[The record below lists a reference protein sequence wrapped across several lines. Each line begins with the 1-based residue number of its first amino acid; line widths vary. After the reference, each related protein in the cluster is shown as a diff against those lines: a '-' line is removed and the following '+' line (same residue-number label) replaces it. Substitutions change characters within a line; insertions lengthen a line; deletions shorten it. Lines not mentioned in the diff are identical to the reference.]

1 MADRIT
7 DSTKI
12 KKTQIQQKTSDGLI
26 AIRPETETN
35 LVLNSGTN
43 ITGDTVNDVFENAKE
58 IKSSDGSIS
67 ISLVNGYIDFVVASA
82 PVTITLNGNSTT
94 NPSFYAPTT
103 GGTSGYLLKSN
114 GDGAAP
120 TWINPSSVTV
130 GKATTATKISDGSI
144 TYTPSD
150 LQSKLAGLSKYLGTA
165 SSLSTL
171 TGATAD
177 AGDFYRVTGSF
188 TLNSETAHV
197 GDLVIL
203 KPTATSVAEANWDLI
218 HTGDNAN
225 TTYKLKAGSTANIV
239 ELWADGASSATSSIT
254 VNNVTNAAAAT
265 TASTAGKVSN
275 KVTFN
280 NGGSGANSGTTYDG
294 SAAVTVSYNTL
305 GISATTTSVTVGST
319 TFNKYVHPTT
329 AGNKHIP
336 SGGSANQILA
346 YSAAGTAQWTS
357 LKISNGVNTS
367 NLSISSG
374 VGTLTLPSSGVTA
387 GTYSAVAVNSYGIV
401 TGGSQVIGY
410 YATTDTIG
418 NELATGGFAF
428 VEV

>member
-12 KKTQIQQKTSDGLI
+12 KKAQIQQKTSDGLI
-26 AIRPETETN
+26 AIRPETETD

-58 IKSSDGSIS
+58 IKSSDGSID

-82 PVTITLNGNSTT
+82 PVTITLNGTSTT
-94 NPSFYAPTT
+94 NPSFYAPTA

-114 GDGAAP
+114 GTSAP
-120 TWINPSSVTV
+120 TWINPNSVTV
-130 GKATTATKISDGSI
+130 GNATTASKISDGSI

-150 LQSKLAGLSKYLGTA
+150 LQSKLAGLSKYLGTV

-171 TGATAD
+171 TGSTAD

-188 TLNSETAHV
+188 TVNSETAHV

-203 KPTATSVAEANWDLI
+203 KPTATSAAEANWEII
-218 HTGDNAN
+218 HTGDNTN
-225 TTYKLKAGSTANIV
+225 TTYTLKAGSTANVV
-239 ELWADGASSATSSIT
+239 ELWADGASAATSSIT

-280 NGGSGANSGTTYDG
+280 NGGSGAASGTAYDG
-294 SAAVTVSYNTL
+294 SAAVTISYNTL

-336 SGGSANQILA
+336 SGGTANQILA
-346 YSAAGTAQWTS
+346 YSAAGTAQWLS
-357 LKISNGVNTS
+357 LKISNGINTS
-367 NLSISSG
+367 NLSIASG
-374 VGTLTLPSSGVTA
+374 TGTLTLPSSSVIP
-387 GTYSAVAVNSYGIV
+387 GTYSAVAVNQYGIV
-401 TGGSQVIGY
+401 TGGSEVIRY

-418 NELATGGFAF
+418 SELATGGFAF

>member
-26 AIRPETETN
+26 AIRPETETD

-58 IKSSDGSIS
+58 IKSSDGSIN

-82 PVTITLNGNSTT
+82 PVTITLNGTSTT
-94 NPSFYAPTT
+94 NPSFYAPTI

-114 GDGAAP
+114 GTSAP
-120 TWINPSSVTV
+120 TWVNPNSVTV
-130 GKATTATKISDGSI
+130 GNATTAAKISDGSI

-171 TGATAD
+171 TGSTAD

-188 TLNSETAHV
+188 TVKSETAHV

-203 KPTATSVAEANWDLI
+203 KPNATSTAEANWEVI
-218 HTGDNAN
+218 HTGDNTN
-225 TTYKLKAGSTANIV
+225 TTYTLKAGSTANIV
-239 ELWADGASSATSSIT
+239 ELWADGASAATSSIT

-280 NGGSGANSGTTYDG
+280 NGGSGAASGTAYDG

-367 NLSISSG
+367 HLSISGG

>member
-1 MADRIT
+1 MADRII

-26 AIRPETETN
+26 GIRPETETD

-82 PVTITLNGNSTT
+82 PVTITLNGTSTT
-94 NPSFYAPTT
+94 NPSFYAPTI
-103 GGTSGYLLKSN
+103 GGTTGYLLKAGGN
-114 GDGAAP
+114 NTAP
-120 TWINPSSVTV
+120 TWINPNSVTV
-130 GKATTATKISDGSI
+130 GNATTAAKISDGNI

-150 LQSKLAGLSKYLGTA
+150 LQSKLAGLSKYLGTV

-171 TGATAD
+171 TGSTAD

-188 TLNSETAHV
+188 KLNSETAHI

-203 KPTATSVAEANWDLI
+203 KPTATSTAEANWDLI
-218 HTGDNAN
+218 HTGDNTN
-225 TTYKLKAGSTANIV
+225 TTYTLKAGSTANIV

-275 KVTFN
+275 KITFN
-280 NGGSGANSGTTYDG
+280 NGGSGANSETTYDG

-367 NLSISSG
+367 KRRK
-374 VGTLTLPSSGVTA
+374 
-387 GTYSAVAVNSYGIV
+387 
-401 TGGSQVIGY
+401 
-410 YATTDTIG
+410 
-418 NELATGGFAF
+418 
-428 VEV
+428 

>member
-7 DSTKI
+7 DSTYI
-12 KKTQIQQKTSDGLI
+12 KKTQIQQKTSSGLI
-26 AIRPETETN
+26 GIRPETETD

-43 ITGDTVNDVFENAKE
+43 ITGNTVNDIFENAKE

-82 PVTITLNGNSTT
+82 PVTITLNGASTT

-114 GDGAAP
+114 GTSAP

-130 GKATTATKISDGSI
+130 GNATTATKISDGSI

-218 HTGDNAN
+218 HTGDNTN

-254 VNNVTNAAAAT
+254 VNNVANATAAT
-265 TASTAGKVSN
+265 TASTASKVSN

-280 NGGSGANSGTTYDG
+280 NGGSGASSGTAYDG

-336 SGGSANQILA
+336 SGGAANQILA
-346 YSAAGTAQWTS
+346 YSAAGAAQWST

-374 VGTLTLPSSGVTA
+374 VGTLTLPNSGVTA

>member
-26 AIRPETETN
+26 AIRPETETD

-43 ITGDTVNDVFENAKE
+43 ITGNTVNAVFENANE
-58 IKSSDGSIS
+58 IKSSDGSIN

-82 PVTITLNGNSTT
+82 PVTITLNGTSTT

-114 GDGAAP
+114 GTSAP
-120 TWINPSSVTV
+120 TWVNPNSVTV
-130 GKATTATKISDGSI
+130 GSATTAAKISDGSI

-150 LQSKLAGLSKYLGTA
+150 LQSKLAGLSKYLGTV

-171 TGATAD
+171 TGSTAD
-177 AGDFYRVTGSF
+177 TGDFYRVTGSF
-188 TLNSETAHV
+188 TVNSETAHV

-203 KPTATSVAEANWDLI
+203 KPTATSTAEANWEVI
-218 HTGDNAN
+218 HTGDNTN
-225 TTYKLKAGSTANIV
+225 TTYTLKAGSTANIV

-280 NGGSGANSGTTYDG
+280 NGGSGAASGTAYDG

-336 SGGSANQILA
+336 SGGATNQILA
-346 YSAAGTAQWTS
+346 YSADGTAKWIG
-357 LKISNGVNTS
+357 LKISNGINNS
-367 NLSISSG
+367 SLSIASG
-374 VGTLTLPSSGVTA
+374 TGTLTLPSSGVTS
-387 GTYSAVAVNSYGIV
+387 GTYSAVAVNQYGIV

>member
-26 AIRPETETN
+26 AIRPETETD

-43 ITGDTVNDVFENAKE
+43 ITGNTVNDVFENAKE
-58 IKSSDGSIS
+58 IKSSDGSIN

-82 PVTITLNGNSTT
+82 PVTITLNGTSTT

-114 GDGAAP
+114 GTSAP
-120 TWINPSSVTV
+120 TWVNPNSVTV
-130 GKATTATKISDGSI
+130 GSATTAAKISDGSI

-150 LQSKLAGLSKYLGTA
+150 LQSKLAGLSKYLGTV

-171 TGATAD
+171 TGSTAD
-177 AGDFYRVTGSF
+177 TGDFYRVTGSF
-188 TLNSETAHV
+188 TVNSETAHV

-203 KPTATSVAEANWDLI
+203 KPTATSTAEANWEVI
-218 HTGDNAN
+218 HTGDNTN
-225 TTYKLKAGSTANIV
+225 TTYTLKAGSTANIV

-280 NGGSGANSGTTYDG
+280 NGGSGAASGTAYDG

-336 SGGSANQILA
+336 SGGATNQILA
-346 YSAAGTAQWTS
+346 YSADGTAKWIG
-357 LKISNGVNTS
+357 LKISNGINNS
-367 NLSISSG
+367 SLSIASG
-374 VGTLTLPSSGVTA
+374 TGTLTLPSSGVTS
-387 GTYSAVAVNSYGIV
+387 GTYSAVAVNQYGIV

>member
-7 DSTKI
+7 DSTRI

-26 AIRPETETN
+26 AIRPETETD
-35 LVLNSGTN
+35 LVLNSGSN

-58 IKSSDGSIS
+58 IKSSDGSIN

-82 PVTITLNGNSTT
+82 PVTITLNGTSTT

-114 GDGAAP
+114 GTSAP
-120 TWINPSSVTV
+120 TWVNPNSVTV
-130 GKATTATKISDGSI
+130 GSATTAAKISDGSI
-144 TYTPSD
+144 TYTPAD

-171 TGATAD
+171 TGSTAD

-188 TLNSETAHV
+188 KVKSETAHV

-203 KPTATSVAEANWDLI
+203 KPNATSTAEANWEVI
-218 HTGDNAN
+218 HTGDNTN
-225 TTYKLKAGSTANIV
+225 TTYTLKAGSTANVV
-239 ELWADGASSATSSIT
+239 ELWADGASAATSSIT

-280 NGGSGANSGTTYDG
+280 NGGSGAASGTAYDG

-418 NELATGGFAF
+418 SELATGGFAF

>member
-1 MADRIT
+1 M
-7 DSTKI
+7 
-12 KKTQIQQKTSDGLI
+12 
-26 AIRPETETN
+26 
-35 LVLNSGTN
+35 
-43 ITGDTVNDVFENAKE
+43 
-58 IKSSDGSIS
+58 
-67 ISLVNGYIDFVVASA
+67 
-82 PVTITLNGNSTT
+82 
-94 NPSFYAPTT
+94 
-103 GGTSGYLLKSN
+103 
-114 GDGAAP
+114 
-120 TWINPSSVTV
+120 
-130 GKATTATKISDGSI
+130 
-144 TYTPSD
+144 
-150 LQSKLAGLSKYLGTA
+150 

-171 TGATAD
+171 TGSTAD

-188 TLNSETAHV
+188 KLNSETAHI

-203 KPTATSVAEANWDLI
+203 KPTATSTAEANWDLI
-218 HTGDNAN
+218 HTGDNTN
-225 TTYKLKAGSTANIV
+225 TTYTLKAGSTANIV

-275 KVTFN
+275 KITFN
-280 NGGSGANSGTTYDG
+280 NGGSGANSGTAYDG

-374 VGTLTLPSSGVTA
+374 VGTLTLPSSDVTA

>member
-26 AIRPETETN
+26 AIRPETETD

-58 IKSSDGSIS
+58 IKSSDGSIN

-82 PVTITLNGNSTT
+82 PVTITLNGTSTT
-94 NPSFYAPTT
+94 NPSFYAPTI

-114 GDGAAP
+114 GTSAP
-120 TWINPSSVTV
+120 TWVNPNSVTV
-130 GKATTATKISDGSI
+130 GNATTAAKISDGSI

-171 TGATAD
+171 TGSTAD

-188 TLNSETAHV
+188 TVKSETAHV

-203 KPTATSVAEANWDLI
+203 KPNATSTAEANWEVI
-218 HTGDNAN
+218 HTGDNTN
-225 TTYKLKAGSTANIV
+225 TTYTLKAGSTANIV
-239 ELWADGASSATSSIT
+239 ELWADGASAATSSIT

-280 NGGSGANSGTTYDG
+280 NGGSGAASGTAYDG

-367 NLSISSG
+367 NLSISGG

>member
-26 AIRPETETN
+26 AIRPETETD

-177 AGDFYRVTGSF
+177 AGDFWPGSF
-188 TLNSETAHV
+188 L
-197 GDLVIL
+197 
-203 KPTATSVAEANWDLI
+203 
-218 HTGDNAN
+218 
-225 TTYKLKAGSTANIV
+225 
-239 ELWADGASSATSSIT
+239 
-254 VNNVTNAAAAT
+254 
-265 TASTAGKVSN
+265 
-275 KVTFN
+275 
-280 NGGSGANSGTTYDG
+280 SGAPGPR
-294 SAAVTVSYNTL
+294 
-305 GISATTTSVTVGST
+305 
-319 TFNKYVHPTT
+319 HPGPGHREPKP
-329 AGNKHIP
+329 APHP
-336 SGGSANQILA
+336 SGD
-346 YSAAGTAQWTS
+346 WHPH
-357 LKISNGVNTS
+357 GVH
-367 NLSISSG
+367 
-374 VGTLTLPSSGVTA
+374 
-387 GTYSAVAVNSYGIV
+387 
-401 TGGSQVIGY
+401 Q
-410 YATTDTIG
+410 
-418 NELATGGFAF
+418 
-428 VEV
+428 